1 MTTSNAAHPVPPPET
16 PSVTRPGDGSGVGEA
31 VAGVQDGAPALQRTQ
46 GTLKLTFKRGAPGTV
61 LDRLFQEGAARARM
75 PRVGGGGPPEAV
87 LINTAG
93 GLTGGDRFDTEVRVR
108 AGARAVV
115 TTQASEKIYRASSG
129 RTTIVNRVHVEAGA
143 SLEWLPQEAI
153 VFDGACLDRTLEVS
167 LDEGGEA
174 LLAEAVVFGRTAM
187 GETVRRGSFVDRWRV
202 RRGGTLVFADGTS
215 LEGDIQEALGRP
227 LALDG
232 GCAFATILWV
242 SPSAEA
248 GLEAFRDAM
257 GIGRVDP
264 LEGPSVEQ
272 GGPVLSA
279 WVGASAWDGLLSVR
293 IAAKDGASLRS
304 AVEGALGALR
314 RGRPLPTVWRC

>member
-1 MTTSNAAHPVPPPET
+1 MPTTNAAHSVAPPET
-16 PSVTRPGDGSGVGEA
+16 PSVTRPAAGSAVEAA
-31 VAGVQDGAPALQRTQ
+31 VADAQDGAPMLQRTR
-46 GTLKLTFKRGAPGTV
+46 GTLRMTFKQGAQGTV
-61 LDRLFQEGAARARM
+61 LDRLFQEGAARARL

-93 GLTGGDRFDTEVRVR
+93 GLTGGDRFETEVRVR
-108 AGARAVV
+108 AGAHAVV

-129 RTTIVNRVHVEAGA
+129 RTVLVNRVHVEPEA
-143 SLEWLPQEAI
+143 SLEWLPQETI
-153 VFDGACLDRTLEVS
+153 VFDGARLDRTLEVS

-187 GETVRRGSFVDRWRV
+187 GETVRRGSFLDRWRV
-202 RRGGTLVFADGTS
+202 RRDGALVFADGTS

-248 GLEAFRDAM
+248 GLDALRDAM

-264 LEGPSVEQ
+264 LGDPSGER
-272 GGPVLSA
+272 GGPVSSA
-279 WVGASAWDGLLSVR
+279 QVGASAWEGFLSVR
-293 IAAKDGASLRS
+293 IAARDGASMRS
-304 AVEGALGALR
+304 ALEGALGTLR